1 MNTERKLAETLDLLF
16 RYMILEEHKGKWG
29 MDIDHW
35 DWVPGVGVISLM
47 EYATASGREEVLD
60 YLLQWV
66 NRNKRKAE
74 GAKVI
79 NSLAPFALFP
89 ELYRRTEDPW
99 FLQKA
104 MSAADWMLKAA
115 PVTREGAL
123 EHTVT
128 ENVDF
133 PEQVWADTVY
143 MAVLFLARLGGLTG
157 ESRLADAAVRQ
168 TLLHLQLLQDPESG
182 LLYHGWNSRAG
193 HHMSAVHWARANAWI
208 TLAVPQIVAELR
220 EVVAIPEELYS
231 RYRSLAAGLRSCQ
244 AGNGL
249 WHTVLNRT
257 DFVQETSGS
266 AGIACGFIK
275 GVEQGLLDASYLDG
289 ARRTVQGIL
298 PLIAE
303 NGEVQGVS
311 GGTPVMPT
319 ADAYNTIEVY
329 PTLYGQGLVMQL
341 FTHAPDLLSGTR
353 SAWEV

>member
-1 MNTERKLAETLDLLF
+1 MNTERKLAETLDVMF
-16 RYMILEEHKGKWG
+16 QYMILEEHKGHWG

-47 EYATASGREEVLD
+47 EYGTASGRREVLD

-66 NRNKRKAE
+66 NRNKHKAE

-89 ELYRRTEDPW
+89 ELYRQTKDPW

-104 MSAADWMLKAA
+104 MSTADWMLNTA

-157 ESRLADAAVRQ
+157 ESRLADAAVQ
-168 TLLHLQLLQDPESG
+168 QALLHLQLLQDPESG
-182 LLYHGWNSRAG
+182 LLYHGWNSREKN
-193 HHMSAVHWARANAWI
+193 HMSAVHWARANAWI
-208 TLAVPQIVAELR
+208 TLTVPQIIAEVRGLA
-220 EVVAIPEELYS
+220 AIPEELRS
-231 RYRSLAAGLRSCQ
+231 RYCSLAAGLRSCQ

-249 WHTVLNRT
+249 WHTVLNRP

-266 AGIACGFIK
+266 AGIACGFFK
-275 GVEQGLLDASYLDG
+275 GVEQGLLDSSFLEG
-289 ARRTVQGIL
+289 ARQTVQGIL

-311 GGTPVMPT
+311 GGTPVMPS
-319 ADAYNTIEVY
+319 ADAYNTIETY

-341 FTHAPDLLSGTR
+341 FTHAPDLLSGTHP
-353 SAWEV
+353 AWKV